1 MSNKIDLFNLLRKI
15 TFEPKLSQREMAKEL
30 GFSLGKLNYCLKA
43 LNQKSL
49 IKINNFKQNK
59 DRLTHLRKYVLT
71 KKGLDHRVSLSLEF
85 MKKKINEYEELKKEI
100 KSKN

>member
-59 DRLTHLRKYVLT
+59 DRLTHLRKYVLI
-71 KKGLDHRVSLSLEF
+71 KKG
-85 MKKKINEYEELKKEI
+85 
-100 KSKN
+100 

>member
-1 MSNKIDLFNLLRKI
+1 M
-15 TFEPKLSQREMAKEL
+15 TFELNLSQRQLAKDL
-30 GFSLGKLNYCLKA
+30 RFNLGKLNCCLKA

-71 KKGLDHRVSLSLEF
+71 KKG
-85 MKKKINEYEELKKEI
+85 
-100 KSKN
+100 

>member
-1 MSNKIDLFNLLRKI
+1 MSNKINLLNLLRKI
-15 TFEPKLSQREMAKEL
+15 TFEPTLSQRGMAKEL
-30 GFSLGKLNYCLKA
+30 GFSLEKLNCCLKA

-71 KKGLDHRVSLSLEF
+71 KKG
-85 MKKKINEYEELKKEI
+85 
-100 KSKN
+100 